1 MPPKT
6 RGAVRKPRRKDKKN
20 IALGQAHIK
29 STFNNTIVSIT
40 DPTGAVISWASA
52 GEVGMKG
59 SRKSTPFAAQVAAE
73 KAGKAALDYG
83 VKVTGATV
91 HLVDEGVDTG
101 PILAQQVVSVVDDDT
116 ADTLHERIKTVE
128 RVLLADVVT
137 ALVTR
142 GVVIDGRKAR
152 IP

>member
-1 MPPKT
+1 MP
-6 RGAVRKPRRKDKKN
+6 D
-20 IALGQAHIK
+20 AL
-29 STFNNTIVSIT
+29 
-40 DPTGAVISWASA
+40 
-52 GEVGMKG
+52 E
-59 SRKSTPFAAQVAAE
+59 
-73 KAGKAALDYG
+73 YG

-101 PILAQQVVSVVDDDT
+101 PILAQQVVTVADDDT
-116 ADTLHERIKTVE
+116 VETLHERIKTVE
-128 RVLLADVVT
+128 RVLLADVVP